1 MRRSPLTYSL
11 TLALVAALLMISLI
25 HLVALDTRALGT
37 RAPHAH
43 GAASHAPA
51 PDLGDGCCLFVC
63 TSLIMGLLIA
73 TPALFRLRGG
83 MASAEP
89 TTLATI
95 LLPLEPPPRLA
106 PASHRIRVA

>member
-1 MRRSPLTYSL
+1 MRQSSL
-11 TLALVAALLMISLI
+11 ILSFTLALVAALLMTSLI
-25 HLVALDTRALGT
+25 HLVTLDTCALRA

-51 PDLGDGCCLFVC
+51 PDSGDGCCLFVC

-73 TPALFRLRGG
+73 TPTLSRLRGLL
-83 MASAEP
+83 ASSEP
-89 TTLATI
+89 TMLATL
-95 LLPLEPPPRLA
+95 LLPLEPPPRLM

>member
-25 HLVALDTRALGT
+25 HLVTLDAGATQ
-37 RAPHAH
+37 AH

-51 PDLGDGCCLFVC
+51 PHSGDGCCLFVC

-73 TPALFRLRGG
+73 TPALFRLRGRLP
-83 MASAEP
+83 SSEP
-89 TTLATI
+89 TTLAI
-95 LLPLEPPPRLA
+95 FLLPLDPPPRPALA
-106 PASHRIRVA
+106 DNRIRTA